1 MEGAMLGYLR
11 QRTVKTHT
19 PFLTAVAAVAL
30 LSSFPEGAKADWTV
44 CNRRAE
50 EANIVIA
57 YIGHDGGFVTKG
69 WWTLRAC
76 GGCAKVLLPSQAGGF
91 NDVFLHAQ
99 APGGAGIIEG
109 EHSFCVT
116 NGNFLM
122 NAKDSSNCPA
132 TKLFERQQINL
143 NKNWTTNMTGRT
155 SSGSVCID

>member
-1 MEGAMLGYLR
+1 MLRYLR

-50 EANIVIA
+50 KAVIAIA
-57 YIGHDGGFVTKG
+57 YISHDGSYVTKG
-69 WWTLRAC
+69 WWTLSAC

-109 EHSFCVT
+109 DASFCIR
-116 NGNFLM
+116 N
-122 NAKDSSNCPA
+122 SSFFMHARVPNCP
-132 TKLFERQQINL
+132 TKLFEHEQINL

-155 SSGSVCID
+155 FSGSVCY